1 MVQVT
6 KCIEKDTGRKK
17 VTETERVKDL
27 AGAEGDVCGIV
38 LGGGEGVFGVTFRTP
53 IGLLYF
59 LGLGL
64 CPKDSDPQIRRGPLE
79 KPFPY
84 MYMATSRP

>member
-6 KCIEKDTGRKK
+6 KCIEKDTEREM

-27 AGAEGDVCGIV
+27 AGAEGDVCGGV
-38 LGGGEGVFGVTFRTP
+38 FGGVGGELVFGVTFRTP

-64 CPKDSDPQIRRGPLE
+64 CPKDSDP
-79 KPFPY
+79 
-84 MYMATSRP
+84 